1 MEQQRERLKWVV
13 FTEDIPGKVPLV
25 LMDAFLSHVSA
36 RPDME
41 VAAVYLRK
49 SSRKPG
55 RKKWLH
61 WIRRLMGKSPSQ
73 SPLASLIH
81 RRNVPVIHPPENNV
95 NHPELLDTLQG
106 MGATHGFS
114 IYCLQKFS
122 PQLLQC
128 FHSVTNYHNGLLPSY
143 KGVRATSWSIYQG
156 EKETGYTYHLMSP
169 ELDKGPILLQ
179 GSIPIPE
186 SEESISL
193 DLQKASA
200 AAHRMDEMLDCIATG
215 DAGTEQSGQGSYYSR
230 RHLAAIENIGPPGAL
245 DSPEILK
252 RLRAFGKLYV
262 LMEKGT
268 IAFKEVRKVSGKTA
282 NPCILCKDGVWLEV
296 VK

>member
-1 MEQQRERLKWVV
+1 
-13 FTEDIPGKVPLV
+13 
-25 LMDAFLSHVSA
+25 
-36 RPDME
+36 ME
-41 VAAVYLRK
+41 VAAVCLRK
-49 SSRKPG
+49 QSRQPK
-55 RKKWLH
+55 RKKWYH
-61 WIRRLMGKSPSQ
+61 WFKHLMGKSQPHG
-73 SPLASLIH
+73 PLVSLIQH
-81 RRNVPVIHPPENNV
+81 YGVPVIHPPENDV
-95 NHPELLDTLQG
+95 NHPKLLDTWQE
-106 MGATHGFS
+106 MGVTHGFS

-128 FHSVTNYHNGLLPSY
+128 FHSVTNYHNGLLPFY

-156 EKETGYTYHLMSP
+156 EKKTGYTYHLMSP

-179 GSIPIPE
+179 GSIPI
-186 SEESISL
+186 SENEGSISL

-200 AAHRMDEMLDCIATG
+200 AASRMGEILDCIAAG
-215 DAGTEQSGQGSYYSR
+215 HAGTQQSEKGSYYSR

-245 DSPEILK
+245 DSTEILK

-262 LMEKGT
+262 LMEKEPL
-268 IAFKEVRKVSGKTA
+268 AFKKVRSVSGKTA